1 MALIFGLEV
10 ELALRGILPPGMC
23 GWEAVARRLLA
34 AVIASQLHARGAC
47 PKHGAFVFLAN
58 GSAIGLDSSL
68 AVPEYCSPE
77 CLDPFELAACL
88 RAGMRILARA
98 AREASDDLHT
108 RLMPIA
114 TSLCYVREGAS
125 LGTHENYGFMA
136 EADSVAR
143 LVEAS
148 VLPWIVTR
156 QLFTEPGFLTGERGS
171 NGFALS
177 PRASLMMEVTGTNTT
192 ESRAIFTEG
201 RLPYARGSWRRLH
214 VISAGATLSPWA
226 VALRHGVT
234 GLLIEMT
241 LRGWQP
247 RPSLRPRWPLQALRA
262 VSLDPEPSIETEGGK
277 VAPLDLLE
285 QLADE
290 VRRAHAACPLSP
302 WADRVLAEWERA
314 LALLR
319 SRSPDSKLWIEAHL
333 RHHILEE
340 YLREAG
346 LGWDEARFWMQF
358 VARMQA
364 WSDLEAFP
372 AMPPRVEPLGGLRRR
387 LSPLVQRGLSAL
399 LHQHG
404 FAWDQMPR
412 QRHIIERLQ
421 MLDLEL
427 SRIEDGIADRQ
438 SRMREELG
446 VEVIDGADVERLER
460 EPPARTRAHR
470 RGVLIRHH
478 AGDPSLRACWDKLIV
493 DGRVY
498 LFGSPL
504 VFRLPRR

>member
-1 MALIFGLEV
+1 MAIIFGLEV

-34 AVIASQLHARGAC
+34 AVAASQLHAPGAC
-47 PKHGAFVFLAN
+47 PRHGAFVFLAN
-58 GSAIGLDSSL
+58 GSAIGLDSAQ
-68 AVPEYCSPE
+68 AVPEYSSPE

-98 AREASDDLHT
+98 AGEVSLDLHS

-114 TSLCYVREGAS
+114 ASICYALEGAS
-125 LGTHENYGFMA
+125 LGTHENYGFRA
-136 EADSVAR
+136 EPDGMLR
-143 LVEAS
+143 LIHAS

-156 QLFTEPGFLTGERGS
+156 QLFTEPGVLSGEPGS

-177 PRASLMMEVTGTNTT
+177 PRAPLMMQVTGSSTT
-192 ESRAIFTEG
+192 GNRAIFTER

-214 VISAGATLSPWA
+214 VIAAGATLSPWA

-247 RPSLRPRWPLQALRA
+247 QPSLRPRLPIPALRA
-262 VSLDPEPSIETEGGK
+262 VSLDPEQPIETDGGK
-277 VAPLDLLE
+277 VTPLDLLE

-290 VRRAHAACPLSP
+290 VRRAHAASPLSP

-319 SRSPDSKLWIEAHL
+319 SRSPDAKLWIEAHL
-333 RHHILEE
+333 RHHILAEH
-340 YLREAG
+340 LRRAG
-346 LGWDEARFWMQF
+346 MSSAAARYCMQLAGRLPAPAQGAPTWSLLRRLG
-358 VARMQA
+358 
-364 WSDLEAFP
+364 ST
-372 AMPPRVEPLGGLRRR
+372 VEPGLA
-387 LSPLVQRGLSAL
+387 AL
-399 LHQHG
+399 LHHQG
-404 FAWDQMPR
+404 LASEER
-412 QRHIIERLQ
+412 RRRRAIIERLQ

-446 VEVIDGADVERLER
+446 VEVIDSADVERLER

-470 RGVLIRHH
+470 RGALIRLH
-478 AGDPSLRACWDKLIV
+478 AGDPSLRACWDRVIAG
-493 DGRVY
+493 GRTY
-498 LFGSPL
+498 ELGSPL